1 MRRLLNGIVS
11 LGYGVI
17 GGLYNRLVQLVA
29 GLAIVAATAASA
41 EDVSI
46 VALGDSLTAGYGL
59 VPEAGLVPQL
69 ENWVRSQGHD
79 VSLINAGVS
88 GDTTA
93 GGLARIDWVL
103 SDNVDA
109 LIVELGANDMLRGID
124 PASAREN
131 LNGILAA
138 AQARD
143 LPILLIGFQAPG
155 NFGPQYKED
164 FDSIYPELAEAYGAI
179 LMPSFFGALVEG
191 GDAATAADYLQA
203 DGLHP
208 NPAGVARL
216 IEAMAPFV
224 LELIESTRSN
234 E

>member
-103 SDNVDA
+103 SDDVDA

-143 LPILLIGFQAPG
+143 LPILLIRCLAPC
-155 NFGPQYKED
+155 
-164 FDSIYPELAEAYGAI
+164 
-179 LMPSFFGALVEG
+179 
-191 GDAATAADYLQA
+191 
-203 DGLHP
+203 
-208 NPAGVARL
+208 
-216 IEAMAPFV
+216 
-224 LELIESTRSN
+224 SN
-234 E
+234 WQ